1 MIVFAFAAV
10 LIFTVLYIIFDI
22 FTPGHTG
29 VMGYV
34 IGQNQ
39 MNTTLFVY
47 HSRSSKAFLSQV
59 FFSFDADH

>member
-10 LIFTVLYIIFDI
+10 LIFTVLYIIFNI

-29 VMGYV
+29 VTGHV

-39 MNTTLFVY
+39 MNATLFIY
-47 HSRSSKAFLSQV
+47 YSRSSKACLSQV
-59 FFSFDADH
+59 FFSFDANH